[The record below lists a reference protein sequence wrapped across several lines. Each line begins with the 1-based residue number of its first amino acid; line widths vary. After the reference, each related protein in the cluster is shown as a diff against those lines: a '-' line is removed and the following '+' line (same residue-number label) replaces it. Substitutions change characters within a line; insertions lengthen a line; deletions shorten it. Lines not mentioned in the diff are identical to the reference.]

1 MALDSMT
8 PPPEESDLA
17 APPATAEVGDSVPS
31 SDPPADTGGAVSEWN
46 GERESL
52 LKESWWNELPE
63 TVRATVE
70 RGIQTKYTNFH
81 RGADRARSEAAAAL
95 QAERDRAAEL
105 QAALDNVQKDQE
117 FFNKLL
123 SEDDALKPLTE
134 RLNTLE
140 QALSE
145 RDKRIADYES
155 KYADIEL
162 ERVQERHRSKYQ
174 DIFDDFQEDPNWK
187 PESGEPPNPTGA
199 YVEFA
204 RLLQAGWSEERAA
217 KVVRAEMA
225 LRAPAP
231 TPARQP
237 EPVPKSVALAS
248 DGAGPRADKTVR
260 EVGESFEEVMRR
272 KRAELLAAGDE

>member
-1 MALDSMT
+1 MT
-8 PPPEESDLA
+8 NETTDITSEPDLA

-105 QAALDNVQKDQE
+105 QAALDAAQKDQE

-123 SEDDALKPLTE
+123 AEDDALKPMTE

-145 RDKRIADYES
+145 RDKRIAEYEA

-174 DIFDDFQEDPNWK
+174 DIYDDFQEDPNWK
-187 PESGEPPNPTGA
+187 PESGTAPNPTGA

-231 TPARQP
+231 APARQP

-248 DGAGPRADKTVR
+248 DGAGPRPDKGVR
-260 EVGESFEEVMRR
+260 ETGESFEEVMRR